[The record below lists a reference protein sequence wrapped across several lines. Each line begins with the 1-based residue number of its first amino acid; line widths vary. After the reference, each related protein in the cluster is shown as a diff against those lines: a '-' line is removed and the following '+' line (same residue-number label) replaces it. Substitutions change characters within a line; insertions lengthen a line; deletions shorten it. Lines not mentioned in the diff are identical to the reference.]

1 MKCAGDD
8 CVEARNYDKELDY
21 MQDVLHYD
29 RVPEDRSDTELK
41 KFSRCSFRV
50 NVSDRDTG
58 DIKTVELRGVFLDD
72 HVVTSAKGTAPSE
85 FECEDR
91 ALFRYKD
98 DETVWRFP
106 VHKKTKVL
114 HQRTKVLGVAFGIEC
129 EDCMKLSSPDYVFDP
144 LLVGNDV

>member
-1 MKCAGDD
+1 
-8 CVEARNYDKELDY
+8 VEARNYGKELDF
-21 MQDVLHYD
+21 MQNVLHYD

-50 NVSDRDTG
+50 NVSDRETG
-58 DIKTVELRGVFLDD
+58 DMRTVELRGVFLDD

-91 ALFRYKD
+91 TLFRYKD
-98 DETVWRFP
+98 DEKVWWFQ
-106 VHKKTKVL
+106 VHK
-114 HQRTKVLGVAFGIEC
+114 RTKVLGVAFGIEC

-144 LLVGNDV
+144 LLVGDDV